1 MQQKQIQ
8 RQSDKDIA
16 KAIGI
21 YLVVTGHLLNEQA
34 VLGHALIYMVHMPL
48 FFWISGYFLYG
59 SVQRHSLSENVRG
72 KVRTLLIPFLVWS
85 GVALAANLAMAVL
98 KGGLTAQTVF
108 QNFFE
113 IYLQARSMWF
123 LLILFLAQM
132 MLLTV
137 HQLLKEKKMAAELS
151 VMAVLWVLISICLPD
166 TLLSMDKL
174 KWMLPYL
181 MLGYWMGS
189 PQSQEKIKIPA
200 LAFHRHRAVWTA
212 GCSAVYLLAVTLL
225 HGSYSMNGYLS
236 KTWRSVYDAAPYAF
250 YFAVSLCGIAGL
262 MGISQLLSETGAGMA
277 AAKAGRCSM
286 DIYVIHMFFIKFITF
301 VPGYARKSDLAYN
314 LGYVPFYALVVV
326 MIVYLMAAVI
336 FRKIGLYRMVMGLP
350 ENKTDKAE
358 KSADREGKAV

>member
-1 MQQKQIQ
+1 MQQIQ

-59 SVQRHSLSENVRG
+59 SVQRHKFSENVRS

-98 KGGLTAQTVF
+98 KGGLNAQTVF

-132 MLLTV
+132 MLLIV
-137 HQLLKEKKMAAELS
+137 HHLLKEKKMAAELS

-181 MLGYWMGS
+181 VLGYWMGS
-189 PQSQEKIKIPA
+189 LESVQAGASKTELAGKLSRAQAA
-200 LAFHRHRAVWTA
+200 LCRHGGVWTA
-212 GCSAVYLLAVTLL
+212 GCAAVYLLTVALL

-262 MGISQLLSETGAGMA
+262 MGISQLLSGTGAGTA
-277 AAKAGRCSM
+277 AAKLGRCSM

-314 LGYVPFYALVVV
+314 LGYVPFYALIVVI
-326 MIVYLMAAVI
+326 IVYLMATVI
-336 FRKIGLYRMVMGLP
+336 FRRIGLYRMVMGLS
-350 ENKTDKAE
+350 E
-358 KSADREGKAV
+358 KKVNQA